1 MVAVVDVARLARVS
15 TATVSRVLNG
25 HPSVRGETRAR
36 VEAAMQSLNYRVTI
50 AARSL
55 RTTKT
60 RMVLA
65 LVPDFAN
72 PFSSRPANR
81 RW

>member
-1 MVAVVDVARLARVS
+1 MVAVADVARVAGVS

-25 HPSVRGETRAR
+25 HPSVRGETRQR
-36 VEAAMQSLNYRVTI
+36 VEAAIQSLNYRVTV

-55 RTTKT
+55 RTAQT

-65 LVPDFAN
+65 LQETLR
-72 PFSSRPANR
+72 SRGRVAA
-81 RW
+81 

>member
-1 MVAVVDVARLARVS
+1 MVAVVDVARVAGVS

-25 HPSVRGETRAR
+25 HPSVREETRQR
-36 VEAAMQSLNYRVTI
+36 VEAAVRKLNYRMTV

-55 RTTKT
+55 RTART

-65 LVPDFAN
+65 LVLTVKPGRKA
-72 PFSSRPANR
+72 
-81 RW
+81 